1 LWHAVKVS
9 KGDVPGAVSTVTWG
23 SLWVAVFTIGHSI
36 RADLSLIV
44 ILRTIRVFEAR
55 WLLVEGLR
63 ILVQVIPVP
72 GARAGRRIIEIFASA
87 LSSNPSSGPSLMR
100 ISLWRMSHAVEER
113 EGQVSVAASAVT
125 GSGIGVAGFSVSDV
139 TCLRADFSSIR

>member
-1 LWHAVKVS
+1 LRHAVKVS
-9 KGDVPGAVSTVTWG
+9 KGDVPGAVSTITRG
-23 SLWVAVFTIGHSI
+23 GLWVAISTVRNSI

-44 ILRTIRVFEAR
+44 ILRTIGVWETR

-87 LSSNPSSGPSLMR
+87 LSSNPSSGPSLMG
-100 ISLWRMSHAVEER
+100 ISLRWVSHAVEER
-113 EGQVSVAASAVT
+113 EGQVAVAASAVT